1 MSKKFKV
8 TSSLAATFNEEVT
21 ANNKAEAR
29 ALVEEGNGAG
39 LPELC
44 HHCAKLVD
52 IDDFDKII
60 DVEPVDGVDE
70 DEDEDLDEDLDE
82 NLDDDK
88 EDLDE
93 DEE

>member
-8 TSSLAATFNEEVT
+8 TSALAATFSEEVT

-29 ALVEEGNGAG
+29 AYVEEGNGAG

-70 DEDEDLDEDLDE
+70 DEDEDLDEDLNDDE
-82 NLDDDK
+82 